1 MKKYLNMIFILF
13 LGLNLGFAA
22 VTSRTDPQ
30 ISMAPKEVRKTPIS
44 FVLNRT
50 IREKDVQAAIELYH
64 HLKQHES
71 EKYDF
76 SEAQLNNVGYRLLN
90 SGQVKD
96 AIVIFKLNVELFPE
110 AMNPIDSLAEG
121 YLNDG
126 DVKTAILYYKK
137 ALKRDPNFAASLL
150 GMNRIYTMQNYEK
163 LEYTI
168 PMRDGKKL
176 FTQVYS
182 PIDSTQQYPIILF
195 RTPYSVLPY
204 GEEKLNYRTVLGPTM
219 AFTKEGFI
227 FVYQDVRG
235 KFMSEGEYVDVRPH
249 KPLKKLSADFDESS
263 DTYDTIEWLI
273 HNTNNNGRV
282 GIWGVSYP
290 GFYSTMAVIDAHP
303 ALKAASPQAPIADWF
318 IDDDFH
324 RNGAFYLLQ
333 AVNFMRNWAYRPQ
346 PSQTRPGSVLAYRK
360 PNLYDFLLE
369 VGPVAKIDELYFK
382 GRIPMWTQMMEHG
395 TYDDY
400 WKAMNILP
408 HLKNIRP
415 AVLTVG
421 GWYDAEDLYGPLKT
435 YATIEDNNPGAD
447 NRLVMGPWYHGGWR
461 GQGPERLGDVL
472 VYNASAGRY
481 FQDNVLFP
489 FFMYHLKEEGGPDP
503 TEAYVYETG
512 TNVWQLYSQWP
523 PEDVVGREL
532 YMHKD
537 GALSFEEPTEV
548 GKDIFDEF
556 LSDPAKPVPHLGT
569 TITRWSYDF
578 MHADQRY
585 AATRP
590 DVLVYK
596 SPVLKEDVTLAG
608 PIQAEL
614 FVSTTGTDADWVVK
628 LIDVYPDNARDPVP
642 NPTRVRMGGYQT
654 LVRGE
659 IMRGKFRN
667 GFDRP
672 EPFVPGEVE
681 KVAFELQDVN
691 HTFLKGHRIM
701 VQVQSTWFPLFD
713 RNPQKFM
720 DIYQA
725 EAKDFQKA
733 FHRVYLSQDY
743 PSHLKVNVSIRSD
756 RK

>member
-1 MKKYLNMIFILF
+1 MKKYLSFIFIIF
-13 LGLNLGFAA
+13 LSLNLSFAA
-22 VTSRTDPQ
+22 VSSSAYPQ
-30 ISMAPKEVRKTPIS
+30 ISMAPQEVRKTPIS
-44 FVLNRT
+44 TALLRI
-50 IREKDVQAAIELYH
+50 IREKDVQAAIEQYH
-64 HLKQHES
+64 YLKEHES

-76 SEAQLNNVGYRLLN
+76 SEVQLNTLGYRLLN
-90 SGQVKD
+90 SGKVKD
-96 AIVIFKLNVELFPE
+96 ALAIFKLNVKLFPE
-110 AMNPIDSLAEG
+110 AINPIDSLAEG

-126 DVKTAILYYKK
+126 DVETAVLFYKK
-137 ALKRDPNFAASLL
+137 ALQRDPNFAASLT
-150 GMNRIYTMQNYEK
+150 GMDRIYTIRNYEK
-163 LEYTI
+163 SEYMI
-168 PMRDGKKL
+168 PMRDGKEL
-176 FTQVYS
+176 FTQIYS
-182 PIDSTQQYPIILF
+182 PVENSKQYPIILF
-195 RTPYSVLPY
+195 RTPYSVSSY
-204 GEEKLNYRTVLGPTM
+204 GEEKVNYRTILGPSM
-219 AFTKEGFI
+219 RYTKEGFV

-235 KFMSEGEYVDVRPH
+235 KYMSEGEYVDVRPH
-249 KPLKKLSADFDESS
+249 KPVKNLPSDIDESS

-290 GFYSTMAVIDAHP
+290 GFYSSMALIDAHP

-333 AVNFMRNWAYRPQ
+333 AVNFMRNWAFRPQ
-346 PSQTRPGSVLAYRK
+346 PSQTRSRRVLNYPK

-369 VGPVAKIDELYFK
+369 LGPVARVDELYFK
-382 GRIPMWTQMMEHG
+382 GRVPMWTQMMAHG

-408 HLKNIRP
+408 HLKNIKP
-415 AVLTVG
+415 SVLTVG

-435 YATIEDNNPGAD
+435 YAAIEDNNPGAD
-447 NRLVMGPWYHGGWR
+447 NRLVMGPWYHGGWSGR
-461 GQGPERLGDVL
+461 GSERLGDVL

-481 FQDNVLFP
+481 FQDNILFP
-489 FFMYHLKEEGGPDP
+489 FFMHHLKGEGAPNLA
-503 TEAYVYETG
+503 EAFVYETG
-512 TNVWQLYSQWP
+512 TNVWQLYTQWP
-523 PEDVVGREL
+523 PENVAKRGL
-532 YMHKD
+532 YLHP
-537 GALSFEEPTEV
+537 GGQLSFAEPAGGSESA
-548 GKDIFDEF
+548 FDEF

-569 TITRWSYDF
+569 IISRWSYDF
-578 MHADQRY
+578 MHADQRF

-590 DVLVYK
+590 DVLVYA

-614 FVSTTGTDADWVVK
+614 YVSTTGTDADWIVK
-628 LIDVYPDNARDPVP
+628 VIDVYPDNTPNPVP
-642 NPTRVRMGGYQT
+642 NPTGIRMGGYQT

-659 IMRGKFRN
+659 IMRGKFRK

-672 EPFVPGEVE
+672 EPFVPGKVE

-691 HTFLKGHRIM
+691 HTFLKRHRIM

-725 EAKDFQKA
+725 GAKDFQKA

-743 PSHLKVNVSIRSD
+743 PSHLKVNVVFRND
-756 RK
+756 GK